1 MTLGELIGKVTLLRP
16 SEYDKDELTQW
27 VNEVEFMAYDQVIG
41 MAEPE
46 KEAPT
51 QSTVTV
57 KRTEVGDSANG
68 TAEAQPDNKPPK
80 LAEYQPYEYSKD
92 VDKILLIPNQFGG
105 VYTSYLFS
113 KIDFNN
119 AEIDRYNLDAAMFS
133 SEWAAYAGW
142 YRRSHRPR
150 RVTHETPNHIYSP
163 I

>member
-1 MTLGELIGKVTLLRP
+1 MTLGTLISKVTLLRP

-41 MAEPE
+41 MAEPPFPPGMMVA
-46 KEAPT
+46 KDP
-51 QSTVTV
+51 VTV
-57 KRTEVGDSANG
+57 YPVKPGDETSP
-68 TAEAQPDNKPPK
+68 TPPPEPPK
-80 LAEYQPYEYSKD
+80 PQEYEPYEYSRD
-92 VDKILLIPNQFGG
+92 VDKTLLIPDQFNG

-142 YRRSHRPR
+142 YRRTHRPKEVR
-150 RVTHETPNHIYSP
+150 HEAPYHQFQP
-163 I
+163 F

>member
-1 MTLGELIGKVTLLRP
+1 MTLGTLIGKVTLLRP

-41 MAEPE
+41 MAEPPFPPTMIAA
-46 KEAPT
+46 KDPVTVTPT
-51 QSTVTV
+51 QPGDEETGTTPPPEPST
-57 KRTEVGDSANG
+57 
-68 TAEAQPDNKPPK
+68 PP
-80 LAEYQPYEYSKD
+80 EYEPYEYNRD
-92 VDKILLIPNQFGG
+92 ADKVLLIPDQFNG

-142 YRRSHRPR
+142 YRR
-150 RVTHETPNHIYSP
+150 THKPKEVRHEAPYHQFQP
-163 I
+163 F

>member
-1 MTLGELIGKVTLLRP
+1 MTLGTLISKVTLLRP

-41 MAEPE
+41 MAEPPFPPGRIAA
-46 KEAPT
+46 KDP
-51 QSTVTV
+51 VTV
-57 KRTEVGDSANG
+57 YPVKPGDETSP
-68 TAEAQPDNKPPK
+68 TPPPEPPK
-80 LAEYQPYEYSKD
+80 PQEYEPYEYSRD
-92 VDKILLIPNQFGG
+92 VDKTLMIPDQFNG

-142 YRRSHRPR
+142 YRRTHRPKEVR
-150 RVTHETPNHIYSP
+150 HEAPYHQFQP
-163 I
+163 F

>member
-1 MTLGELIGKVTLLRP
+1 MTLGTLISKITLLRP

-41 MAEPE
+41 MAEPPFPPGMMAA
-46 KEAPT
+46 KN
-51 QSTVTV
+51 TVTV
-57 KRTEVGDSANG
+57 YPVKPGDETSP
-68 TAEAQPDNKPPK
+68 TPPQEPPK
-80 LAEYQPYEYSKD
+80 PQEYEPYEYSRD
-92 VDKILLIPNQFGG
+92 VDKTLMIPDQFNG

-142 YRRSHRPR
+142 YRRTHRPKEVR
-150 RVTHETPNHIYSP
+150 HEAPYHQFQP
-163 I
+163 F

>member
-1 MTLGELIGKVTLLRP
+1 MTLGTLIGKVTLLRP

-41 MAEPE
+41 MAEPPFPPGMIAA
-46 KEAPT
+46 KDPV
-51 QSTVTV
+51 TVTPT
-57 KRTEVGDSANG
+57 RPGDGG
-68 TAEAQPDNKPPK
+68 TDTTPPPEPPK
-80 LAEYQPYEYSKD
+80 PQEYEPYDYNRD
-92 VDKILLIPNQFGG
+92 VDKVLLIPDQFSG

-142 YRRSHRPR
+142 YRRTHRPKEVR
-150 RVTHETPNHIYSP
+150 HEAAYHQFRPF
-163 I
+163 

>member
-1 MTLGELIGKVTLLRP
+1 MTLGTLISKVTLLRP

-41 MAEPE
+41 MAEPPFPPGMMAA
-46 KEAPT
+46 KDP
-51 QSTVTV
+51 VTV
-57 KRTEVGDSANG
+57 YPFNPGDETSP
-68 TAEAQPDNKPPK
+68 TPPEPPK
-80 LAEYQPYEYSKD
+80 SQEYEPYEYSRD
-92 VDKILLIPNQFGG
+92 VDKTLLIPDQFNG

-142 YRRSHRPR
+142 YRRTHRPKEVR
-150 RVTHETPNHIYSP
+150 HEAPYHQFQP
-163 I
+163 F

>member
-41 MAEPE
+41 MAEPAR
-46 KEAPT
+46 KTAQQEAV
-51 QSTVTV
+51 TVTRV
-57 KRTEVGDSANG
+57 ETGDNSA
-68 TAEAQPDNKPPK
+68 TAIPDVKPPT
-80 LAEYQPYEYSKD
+80 LAEYQPYDYETDMGK
-92 VDKILLIPNQFGG
+92 VLLIPDQFNGC
-105 VYTSYLFS
+105 YTSYLFS
-113 KIDFNN
+113 KIDFHN

-142 YRRSHRPR
+142 YRRTHKPR
-150 RVTHETPNHIYSP
+150 RITHETPNSFYSP

>member
-1 MTLGELIGKVTLLRP
+1 MTLGTLISKVTLLRP

-41 MAEPE
+41 MAEPPFQPGMIAA
-46 KEAPT
+46 KDP
-51 QSTVTV
+51 VTV
-57 KRTEVGDSANG
+57 YPIKPGDETSP
-68 TAEAQPDNKPPK
+68 TPPPEPPK
-80 LAEYQPYEYSKD
+80 PQEYEPYEYSRD
-92 VDKILLIPNQFGG
+92 VDKTLLIPDQFNG

-142 YRRSHRPR
+142 YRRTHRPKEVR
-150 RVTHETPNHIYSP
+150 HEAPYHQFQP
-163 I
+163 F